1 LIHDLKTHSLKD
13 RDLGKEAGEHHE
25 PAWIEVKNLRFQVG
39 DKQILKGASLGVAP
53 GEILSVM
60 GMSGSGKTTLL
71 HCIGGLTVPTS
82 GEIRIGDVQIVGM
95 TESELNKVRERMGMV
110 FQYAALFDSLN
121 VFENVA
127 FGLRR
132 RRKLSANEIKRNVA
146 EKLALVGLPGTENM
160 YPSELSGGMAK
171 RVGLARAIALS
182 PEILLYDE
190 PTSGLDPVMES
201 VIDELIMQM
210 RDKLGVTSIVVSHSI
225 ASIFRISDK
234 IAMIHNGEVLATG
247 TPDQIKS
254 CDNPIVQQFIE
265 GKSQGPIEV
274 ARR

>member
-1 LIHDLKTHSLKD
+1 MIHALKD
-13 RDLGKEAGEHHE
+13 RDLCEEAGDHHD
-25 PAWIEVKNLRFQVG
+25 PAWIEVKDLRFQVG

-71 HCIGGLTVPTS
+71 HCIGGLTAPTS
-82 GEIRIGDVQIVGM
+82 GSIRIGDIQTVGM
-95 TESELNKVRERMGMV
+95 PEAELNRVRERMGMV
-110 FQYAALFDSLN
+110 FQYAALFDSLS

-132 RRKLSANEIKRNVA
+132 RRHLPNDEIKKMVA

-225 ASIFRISDK
+225 PSIMRISDK
-234 IAMIHNGEVLATG
+234 VAMIHNGEVLATG
-247 TPDQIKS
+247 TPEQIKN
-254 CDNPIVQQFIE
+254 CDNPIVRQFVE
-265 GKSQGPIEV
+265 GNSHGPIEV

>member
-1 LIHDLKTHSLKD
+1 LS
-13 RDLGKEAGEHHE
+13 AGTQLL
-25 PAWIEVKNLRFQVG
+25 PAAPPLRAAPPDATVADGIKVKNLRFQVG
-39 DKQILKGASLGVAP
+39 DKQILKGVDLEVEP

-71 HCIGGLTVPTS
+71 HCIGGLTAATS
-82 GEIRIGDVQIVGM
+82 GQICIGDTQVVGM
-95 TESELNKVRERMGMV
+95 PENDLNRVRERLGMV
-110 FQYAALFDSLN
+110 FQNAALFDSLT

-132 RRKLSANEIKRNVA
+132 RRKLPMDEIKQIVA
-146 EKLALVGLPGTENM
+146 EKLALVGLPGTESM

-171 RVGLARAIALS
+171 RVGLARAIAMS

-234 IAMIHNGEVLATG
+234 IAMIYNGEVLATG
-247 TPDQIKS
+247 TPAQIQH
-254 CDNPIVQQFIE
+254 CDNAIVRQFIE
-265 GKSQGPIEV
+265 GKSQGPIDV
-274 ARR
+274 VRH

>member
-1 LIHDLKTHSLKD
+1 MIHPLKD
-13 RDLGKEAGEHHE
+13 RNLTEEAGGHCE
-25 PAWIEVKNLRFQVG
+25 PAWIEVKDLRFQVG

-71 HCIGGLTVPTS
+71 HCIGGLTAATS
-82 GEIRIGDVQIVGM
+82 GTIRIGDAQIVGM
-95 TESELNKVRERMGMV
+95 TESELNHVRERMGMV
-110 FQYAALFDSLN
+110 FQYAALFDSLS
-121 VFENVA
+121 VSENVA

-132 RRKLSANEIKRNVA
+132 RRKLPAGDIKKMVA

-247 TPDQIKS
+247 TPDQIKN
-254 CDNPIVQQFIE
+254 CDNPIVRQFIE
-265 GKSQGPIEV
+265 GKSHGPIEV